1 MTTAERGGRP
11 DVDVLYLDTVTE
23 ERRELLRQATP
34 PGMRLTLWDELDA
47 RQAEQALAAA
57 EYVVVASRPIGPEL
71 LDRAPRLRLVQKAGV
86 GIDNVDLAAA
96 AHRGVAVAHTP
107 GINTTS
113 VAEMTLLLVL
123 ALYRRLLVADAETRT
138 GRWPMWT
145 MRSLCFELRDKVHG
159 ILGLGRIGRR
169 VAELSRAFGTEVL
182 YHDLVRPTASEERA
196 LGVRFVD
203 RDELLRSADVLSLHV
218 PLTPLTR
225 HTIGAPE
232 LALMKPTAVLVN
244 VARGGVVA
252 ENALVAALRA
262 GGLAGA
268 AVDVWETEPVDPD
281 HPLLGMPQVVATSHL
296 AGASS
301 EATRAVIE
309 EALANVVRAA
319 RDGGP
324 WHVVA
329 GGADA

>member
-1 MTTAERGGRP
+1 MTTVERGAQP
-11 DVDVLYLDTVTE
+11 EVDVLYLDTVTE
-23 ERRELLRQATP
+23 ERRELLRRATP
-34 PGMRLTLWDELDA
+34 PGMRLTLWDDLDA

-57 EYVVVASRPIGPEL
+57 EYAVVVSRPIGSSL
-71 LDRAPRLRLVQKAGV
+71 LDRAPRLRLLQKAGV

-96 AHRGVAVAHTP
+96 AHRGVAVANTP

-123 ALYRRLLVADAETRT
+123 ALYRRLLVADPETRA

-145 MRSLCFELRDKVHG
+145 MRSSCFELRGKVHG

-182 YHDLVRPTASEERA
+182 YHDLVRPPASEERA

-203 RDELLRSADVLSLHV
+203 RDELLGSADVLSLHV

-225 HTIGAPE
+225 HSIGEPE

-252 ENALVAALRA
+252 EDALVAALRA

-268 AVDVWETEPVDPD
+268 AVDVWETEPVDPG

-296 AGASS
+296 GGASS

-324 WHVVA
+324 CHVVT
-329 GGADA
+329 GGADG